1 MGDKIEYNDLFSPDA
16 FSKAVEGIN
25 SIKVAFEGLSNE
37 FKTILVEQK
46 QFQEGFKV
54 RSYDDIVK
62 LNKSLAETEKTLKE
76 FTAAQNAVKQSDI
89 ELAKLAQE
97 KQKAQQQSIKTEIE
111 YQKLQKISNAESK
124 KKITLYQQ
132 ESKTLN
138 ELRNKYKDLALSEK
152 GASKEAQDL
161 LAQIT
166 KLDAK
171 LKAVDASVGQFQRNV
186 GNYTGALDTFRTGV
200 TNILGAAG
208 IGVGLSQG
216 ISILKD
222 SVNEFAKLEKSLK
235 NLQAITGVSNKD
247 LEFFSKNAEEL
258 GINVKGGAVAVVE
271 AYKLIGSAKPELL
284 ENKDALNEVTKA
296 AILLSQA
303 SGLELPQAAT
313 QLTQALNSFNAPAED
328 AGKFV
333 NILSAASKL
342 GAKEIPFVAEALSKF
357 GGVAKSAGVSIE
369 DSAAAIEILG
379 AKIPQAETVGTNL
392 RGIFIKLQT
401 EAAKSGREFKG
412 LGGELDLLAPRVN
425 DIGYLT
431 KTFGEQNLLAIQT
444 LIQERDALDKFTEGI
459 TDTNAALEQAAINTD
474 TYAQKQLR
482 LENTFNSL
490 KASIGEFLVGAG
502 SQLLDFYD
510 ALSGKVS
517 FTDTAIKFNA
527 ASRNKQAE
535 KIIELSYEEQ
545 KAFIAKNAA
554 QQKANKQLFDDN
566 KIGLTF
572 YELNRKNLAAEL
584 KAYVTLLDAKIK
596 SRKATTGSKE
606 VIDEETKSINKNTSA
621 KNKNSKSNGTFEDAQ
636 KRAQEELDEE
646 QRILDFEYE
655 QDKKE
660 RDQKQR
666 DEDFAAAQ
674 KEADRLLAL
683 DEETYKKEEE
693 LRKKAKEDELKNL
706 FDIVGKALQI
716 AEKEIKAK
724 EKLREDALNKEI
736 EDRENNIER
745 QRELADKGLQNTL
758 AFEQQK
764 LAEAERRKQ
773 DEAEKSIK
781 REKTLAFFKL
791 FAANAEKDPNTALQK
806 TIIESL
812 LADAVAGSFFKGTEK
827 VSEDLKGN
835 KVHSGKDG
843 YVVAVDGSERVLTG
857 KQNEL
862 IGNMSNEDLAR
873 LANDYQNGLLPKY
886 AITDSIS
893 SMNAAEKLVSSAQL
907 HQLVSLNKNIE
918 DLKETIKNK
927 KEVSLAIDNL
937 GNVLRTE
944 IENGVKR
951 VEITKSNKPR
961 I

>member
-171 LKAVDASVGQFQRNV
+171 LKNVDASVGQFQRNV

-208 IGVGLSQG
+208 IGVGLSEG

-444 LIQERDALDKFTEGI
+444 LIQEKDALDGFSKGI
-459 TDTNAALEQAAINTD
+459 TDTNDALEQATINTD
-474 TYAQKQLR
+474 TFEQKQLR
-482 LENTFNSL
+482 LENTIKSIKSTVGEYVVGELSNLIDSYDVLTGKTDAFEL
-490 KASIGEFLVGAG
+490 ATRKLRASYK
-502 SQLLDFYD
+502 Q
-510 ALSGKVS
+510 
-517 FTDTAIKFNA
+517 
-527 ASRNKQAE
+527 QAE
-535 KIIELSYEEQ
+535 DLVKNNEAQKAQNFFLREQTRILKSDFTPEQ
-545 KAFIAKNAA
+545 KANAL
-554 QQKANKQLFDDN
+554 KLL
-566 KIGLTF
+566 KIQVD
-572 YELNRKNLAAEL
+572 EL
-584 KAYVTLLDAKIK
+584 
-596 SRKATTGSKE
+596 RKALVKQNVATKE
-606 VIDEETKSINKNTSA
+606 AKDPIDEETKAINTNTKAVA
-621 KNKNSKSNGTFEDAQ
+621 KNKEVRKESGDEREEENKKRKQAAEDANKFEQ
-636 KRAQEELDEE
+636 TRRNLDEE
-646 QRILDFEYE
+646 SLDAR
-655 QDKKE
+655 KK
-660 RDQKQR
+660 
-666 DEDFAAAQ
+666 
-674 KEADRLLAL
+674 L
-683 DEETYKKEEE
+683 DEERAKAAEDEKK
-693 LRKKAKEDELKNL
+693 RREDELKDL
-706 FDIVGKALQI
+706 FDTTSKALQI
-716 AEKEIKAK
+716 AEDEIKRK
-724 EKLREDALNKEI
+724 EKLRQDALDREI
-736 EDRENNIER
+736 ELRDSAIEEQKR
-745 QRELADKGLQNTL
+745 RAEQGLSNTL
-758 AFEQQK
+758 AFEEK
-764 LAEAERRKQ
+764 ALKDAEARK
-773 DEAEKSIK
+773 EEENKKALK
-781 REKTLAFFKL
+781 REKALTFFKL
-791 FAANAEKDPNTALQK
+791 LSANAEKDPNSALQK
-806 TIIESL
+806 TITEML
-812 LADAVAGSFFKGTEK
+812 LGEAIAGAFFKGTEK

-886 AITDSIS
+886 AITDSMS
-893 SMNAAEKLVSSAQL
+893 SMNTAEKLVSSAQL

-918 DLKETIKNK
+918 DLKQTIINK

-937 GNVLRTE
+937 GYIIREE
-944 IENGVKR
+944 IRNGLKT
-951 VEITKSNKPR
+951 ITKTPLTKGYGN
-961 I
+961 

>member
-37 FKTILVEQK
+37 FKTILVDQK

-62 LNKSLAETEKTLKE
+62 LNKSLAETEKTLKD
-76 FTAAQNAVKQSDI
+76 FTATQNAVKQSDI

-208 IGVGLSQG
+208 IGVGLSEGINFLKESFAEFQKSEKATKELGFALKNVGGEGVQALSKLSDQAQQLEENLGLFEAEDIQG
-216 ISILKD
+216 LQKELVNLGASSSQVEALTPKILDLAKATGMD
-222 SVNEFAKLEKSLK
+222 LASATDVAVKAINGQTKGLKSVGLEFENTGSRTENYNILLEKLDKFQGAAANSADTLEGK
-235 NLQAITGVSNKD
+235 QQRIAIAWGNIKESVGEYLATAGTELLDAFDVLTGKVTVFDNALRKLTPLFNEQAKEIVKYNLQAKAKTD
-247 LEFFSKNAEEL
+247 LEQRYLEVLNDQNLTLEEKNEKSEIILKQIKA
-258 GINVKGGAVAVVE
+258 IN
-271 AYKLIGSAKPELL
+271 
-284 ENKDALNEVTKA
+284 A
-296 AILLSQA
+296 AIA
-303 SGLELPQAAT
+303 
-313 QLTQALNSFNAPAED
+313 
-328 AGKFV
+328 
-333 NILSAASKL
+333 
-342 GAKEIPFVAEALSKF
+342 
-357 GGVAKSAGVSIE
+357 
-369 DSAAAIEILG
+369 
-379 AKIPQAETVGTNL
+379 
-392 RGIFIKLQT
+392 
-401 EAAKSGREFKG
+401 
-412 LGGELDLLAPRVN
+412 
-425 DIGYLT
+425 
-431 KTFGEQNLLAIQT
+431 EQNNLGK
-444 LIQERDALDKFTEGI
+444 R
-459 TDTNAALEQAAINTD
+459 N
-474 TYAQKQLR
+474 QK
-482 LENTFNSL
+482 
-490 KASIGEFLVGAG
+490 
-502 SQLLDFYD
+502 
-510 ALSGKVS
+510 
-517 FTDTAIKFNA
+517 
-527 ASRNKQAE
+527 
-535 KIIELSYEEQ
+535 
-545 KAFIAKNAA
+545 
-554 QQKANKQLFDDN
+554 LFVDD
-566 KIGLTF
+566 KIGGGGKT
-572 YELNRKNLAAEL
+572 
-584 KAYVTLLDAKIK
+584 
-596 SRKATTGSKE
+596 
-606 VIDEETKSINKNTSA
+606 
-621 KNKNSKSNGTFEDAQ
+621 
-636 KRAQEELDEE
+636 
-646 QRILDFEYE
+646 
-655 QDKKE
+655 
-660 RDQKQR
+660 
-666 DEDFAAAQ
+666 
-674 KEADRLLAL
+674 
-683 DEETYKKEEE
+683 KKEEE
-693 LRKKAKEDELKNL
+693 DGYAKYKAEQERLRQIDEENNVIIIEEKEKVVKTAAELEAERVADALQFSALQYEKQKKLDEEEAERKKKLREEELKEL
-706 FDIVGKALQI
+706 FDVASKIISI

-886 AITDSIS
+886 AITDSMS
-893 SMNAAEKLVSSAQL
+893 SMNTAEKLVSSAQL

-918 DLKETIKNK
+918 DLKQTIINK

-951 VEITKSNKPR
+951 VEITKSNKSR

>member
-97 KQKAQQQSIKTEIE
+97 KQKLQQQQIKTEIE
-111 YQKLQKISNAESK
+111 YQKLQKITNAESK

-284 ENKDALNEVTKA
+284 ENKEALNEVTKA

-392 RGIFIKLQT
+392 RGIFIKMQT

-444 LIQERDALDKFTEGI
+444 LIQEKDALDKFSTGI
-459 TDTNAALEQAAINTD
+459 TGTSAALEQASINTD
-474 TYAQKQLR
+474 TFEQKQIR
-482 LENTFNSL
+482 LENTINNLQVAIGEYLVNAGNSL
-490 KASIGEFLVGAG
+490 I
-502 SQLLDFYD
+502 DFYEF
-510 ALSGKVS
+510 ATGKVTLFDQALRKLNPLFNEQAEEIVKYNLVS
-517 FTDTAIKFNA
+517 KARNALQEKYLEILNDENLSLEEKNEKSEIILKQIKALNA
-527 ASRNKQAE
+527 AALNAQKNTQAN
-535 KIIELSYEEQ
+535 
-545 KAFIAKNAA
+545 IA
-554 QQKANKQLFDDN
+554 
-566 KIGLTF
+566 LT
-572 YELNRKNLAAEL
+572 
-584 KAYVTLLDAKIK
+584 
-596 SRKATTGSKE
+596 
-606 VIDEETKSINKNTSA
+606 DEETKSLNNNTKAVKSNKNA
-621 KNKNSKSNGTFEDAQ
+621 KSTGTFEDTQ

-693 LRKKAKEDELKNL
+693 LRKKAKEDELKEL

-716 AEKEIKAK
+716 AENEIKAK

-773 DEAEKSIK
+773 DESEKSIK

-886 AITDSIS
+886 AITDSMS
-893 SMNAAEKLVSSAQL
+893 SMNTAEKLVSSAQL

-918 DLKETIKNK
+918 DLKQTIINK

-951 VEITKSNKPR
+951 VEITKSNKSR

>member
-62 LNKSLAETEKTLKE
+62 LNKSLAETEKTLKD

-97 KQKAQQQSIKTEIE
+97 KQKLQQQQIKTEIE
-111 YQKLQKISNAESK
+111 YQKLQKITNAESK

-208 IGVGLSQG
+208 IGVGLSEGINFLKESFAEFQKSEKATKELGFALKNVGGEGVQALSKLSDQAQQLEENLGLFEAEDIQG
-216 ISILKD
+216 LQKELVNLGASSSQVEALTPKILDLAKATGMD
-222 SVNEFAKLEKSLK
+222 LASATDVAVKAINGQTKGLKSVGLEFENTGSRTENYNILLEKLDKFQGAAANSADTLEGK
-235 NLQAITGVSNKD
+235 QQRIAIAWGNVKEAVGEYLAGAGSELLDAFDVLTGKVTLFDNALRKLTPLFNEQAKEIVKYNLQAKAKTS
-247 LEFFSKNAEEL
+247 LEQRYLEVLNDQNLTLEEKNEKSEIILKQVKA
-258 GINVKGGAVAVVE
+258 IN
-271 AYKLIGSAKPELL
+271 
-284 ENKDALNEVTKA
+284 A
-296 AILLSQA
+296 AIA
-303 SGLELPQAAT
+303 
-313 QLTQALNSFNAPAED
+313 
-328 AGKFV
+328 
-333 NILSAASKL
+333 
-342 GAKEIPFVAEALSKF
+342 
-357 GGVAKSAGVSIE
+357 
-369 DSAAAIEILG
+369 
-379 AKIPQAETVGTNL
+379 
-392 RGIFIKLQT
+392 
-401 EAAKSGREFKG
+401 
-412 LGGELDLLAPRVN
+412 
-425 DIGYLT
+425 
-431 KTFGEQNLLAIQT
+431 EQNNLGKRNQKLFVDDKIGGGGKTKKDEEDGYAKYKAE
-444 LIQERDALDKFTEGI
+444 QER
-459 TDTNAALEQAAINTD
+459 
-474 TYAQKQLR
+474 LR
-482 LENTFNSL
+482 QIDEENNV
-490 KASIGEFLVGAG
+490 I
-502 SQLLDFYD
+502 
-510 ALSGKVS
+510 
-517 FTDTAIKFNA
+517 
-527 ASRNKQAE
+527 
-535 KIIELSYEEQ
+535 IIEEKE
-545 KAFIAKNAA
+545 KVVK
-554 QQKANKQLFDDN
+554 
-566 KIGLTF
+566 T
-572 YELNRKNLAAEL
+572 AAEL
-584 KAYVTLLDAKIK
+584 EAERVADALQF
-596 SRKATTGSKE
+596 
-606 VIDEETKSINKNTSA
+606 SA
-621 KNKNSKSNGTFEDAQ
+621 LQYEKQ
-636 KRAQEELDEE
+636 KKLDEE
-646 QRILDFEYE
+646 EAER
-655 QDKKE
+655 KKKL
-660 RDQKQR
+660 R
-666 DEDFAAAQ
+666 
-674 KEADRLLAL
+674 
-683 DEETYKKEEE
+683 EEE
-693 LRKKAKEDELKNL
+693 LKEL
-706 FDIVGKALQI
+706 FDVASKIISI

-764 LAEAERRKQ
+764 LAEADRRKQ

-886 AITDSIS
+886 AITDSMS
-893 SMNAAEKLVSSAQL
+893 SMNTAEKLVSSAQL

-918 DLKETIKNK
+918 DLKQTIINK

-951 VEITKSNKPR
+951 VEITKSNKSR

>member
-37 FKTILVEQK
+37 FKTILVDQK

-62 LNKSLAETEKTLKE
+62 LNKSLAESEKTLKD
-76 FTAAQNAVKQSDI
+76 FVNAQNAVKQSDI

-284 ENKDALNEVTKA
+284 ENKEALNEVTKA

-303 SGLELPQAAT
+303 SGLELPEAAT
-313 QLTQALNSFNAPAED
+313 QLTNALNSFNAPAED
-328 AGKFV
+328 AGKYV

-392 RGIFIKLQT
+392 RGIFIKMQT

-444 LIQERDALDKFTEGI
+444 LIQEKDALDKFSTGI
-459 TDTNAALEQAAINTD
+459 TGTSAALEQASINTD
-474 TYAQKQLR
+474 TFEQKQIR
-482 LENTFNSL
+482 LENTINNLQVAIGEYLVNAGNSL
-490 KASIGEFLVGAG
+490 I
-502 SQLLDFYD
+502 DFYEF
-510 ALSGKVS
+510 ATGKVTLFDQALRKLNPLFNEQAEEIVKYNLVS
-517 FTDTAIKFNA
+517 KARNALQEKYLEILNDENLSLEEKNEKSEIILKQIKALNA
-527 ASRNKQAE
+527 AALNAQKNTQAN
-535 KIIELSYEEQ
+535 
-545 KAFIAKNAA
+545 IA
-554 QQKANKQLFDDN
+554 
-566 KIGLTF
+566 LT
-572 YELNRKNLAAEL
+572 
-584 KAYVTLLDAKIK
+584 
-596 SRKATTGSKE
+596 
-606 VIDEETKSINKNTSA
+606 DEETKSLNNNTKAVKSNKNA
-621 KNKNSKSNGTFEDAQ
+621 KSTGTFEDAQ

-886 AITDSIS
+886 AITDSMS
-893 SMNAAEKLVSSAQL
+893 SMNTAEKLVSSAQL

-918 DLKETIKNK
+918 DLKQTIINK

-951 VEITKSNKPR
+951 VEITKSNKSR

>member
-62 LNKSLAETEKTLKE
+62 LNKSLAETEKTLKD

-97 KQKAQQQSIKTEIE
+97 KQKLQQQQIKTEIE
-111 YQKLQKISNAESK
+111 YQKLQKITNAESK

-208 IGVGLSQG
+208 IGVGLSEGINFLKESFAEFQKSEKATKELGFALKNVGGEGVQALSKLSDQAQQLEENLGLFEAEDIQG
-216 ISILKD
+216 LQKELVNLGASSSQVEALTPKILDLAKATGMD
-222 SVNEFAKLEKSLK
+222 LASATDVAVKAINGQTKGLKSVGLEFENTGSRTENYNILLEKLDKFQGAAANSADTLEGK
-235 NLQAITGVSNKD
+235 QQRIAIAWGNIKESVGEYLANAGTELLDAFDILTGKVTVFDNALRKLTPLFNEQAKEIVKYNLQAKAKTS
-247 LEFFSKNAEEL
+247 LEQRYLEVLNDQNLTLEEKNEKSEIILKQVKAINAAIAEQNNL
-258 GINVKGGAVAVVE
+258 GKRNQKLFVDDKIGGG
-271 AYKLIGSAKPELL
+271 K
-284 ENKDALNEVTKA
+284 TKA
-296 AILLSQA
+296 
-303 SGLELPQAAT
+303 
-313 QLTQALNSFNAPAED
+313 D
-328 AGKFV
+328 
-333 NILSAASKL
+333 
-342 GAKEIPFVAEALSKF
+342 
-357 GGVAKSAGVSIE
+357 GG
-369 DSAAAIEILG
+369 
-379 AKIPQAETVGTNL
+379 T
-392 RGIFIKLQT
+392 
-401 EAAKSGREFKG
+401 
-412 LGGELDLLAPRVN
+412 
-425 DIGYLT
+425 
-431 KTFGEQNLLAIQT
+431 
-444 LIQERDALDKFTEGI
+444 
-459 TDTNAALEQAAINTD
+459 
-474 TYAQKQLR
+474 
-482 LENTFNSL
+482 
-490 KASIGEFLVGAG
+490 
-502 SQLLDFYD
+502 
-510 ALSGKVS
+510 
-517 FTDTAIKFNA
+517 
-527 ASRNKQAE
+527 
-535 KIIELSYEEQ
+535 
-545 KAFIAKNAA
+545 
-554 QQKANKQLFDDN
+554 
-566 KIGLTF
+566 
-572 YELNRKNLAAEL
+572 
-584 KAYVTLLDAKIK
+584 
-596 SRKATTGSKE
+596 
-606 VIDEETKSINKNTSA
+606 
-621 KNKNSKSNGTFEDAQ
+621 GTFEEAIIKQ
-636 KRAQEELDEE
+636 QEELLKE
-646 QRILDFEYE
+646 QELLDFEY
-655 QDKKE
+655 DKAKKE
-660 RDQKQR
+660 RDQQQR

-683 DEETYKKEEE
+683 EEDDRKKKEEAD
-693 LRKKAKEDELKNL
+693 KKEAERLKKQREQELKDL
-706 FDIVGKALQI
+706 FDVTSKVLDI

-724 EKLREDALNKEI
+724 EKLRQDALNKEI

-791 FAANAEKDPNTALQK
+791 FAANAEKDPNTTLQK

-886 AITDSIS
+886 AITDSMS
-893 SMNAAEKLVSSAQL
+893 SMNTAEKLVSSAQL

-918 DLKETIKNK
+918 DLKQTIINK

-951 VEITKSNKPR
+951 VEITKSNKSR